1 MKLPNI
7 SNSWVWGESLNR
19 YTLPYSDTYG
29 VPTKTQEGHWV
40 HDYKYS
46 SEMDEK
52 ERARITRE
60 FTNRV
65 FDLVKQRFSDM
76 EKTQP
81 PFDVCI
87 SPPGNRDFDY
97 PLPNQVCKWLCRD
110 HAWMKL
116 GSHAIS
122 KTRVSPVLK
131 NIEPENRPKVVEGL
145 YRVDIEVM
153 PRPTQGILIIDDVF
167 ETGSTLRSLCQTL
180 EETYPLIPRYVVTL
194 THLYSAERSQ

>member
-29 VPTKTQEGHWV
+29 VPTKTQEGQWV

-65 FDLVKQRFSDM
+65 FDLVKQRFSDL
-76 EKTQP
+76 EKNQP

-87 SPPGNRDFDY
+87 SPPGNRDFEY
-97 PLPNQVCKWLCRD
+97 PLPNQVCKLLCRD

-122 KTRVSPVLK
+122 TTRVSPVLK
-131 NIEPENRPKVVEGL
+131 NIDPENRPKVVEGL
-145 YRVDIEVM
+145 YRVDIDVM
-153 PRPTQGILIIDDVF
+153 PRPSRGILIIDDVF
-167 ETGSTLRSLCQTL
+167 ETGSTLKSLCQTL
-180 EETYPLIPRYVVTL
+180 EETYPLIPRYVVTF
-194 THLYSAERSQ
+194 THLYSVERSQ